1 MYRNIYKHSM
11 HHPMSS
17 GEVSDLL
24 HQLSRTVNAD
34 IWEDNSQ
41 IQDIMFVTPDRQ
53 FAWLFRIEPT
63 GGMFPSSANSNG
75 CYKSTFYVR
84 NVSSCN
90 TISEC
95 LQGFGITVQDG
106 CGFQVLNDNGE
117 LIDPAQAPVQA
128 IILKSKTR
136 S

>member
-1 MYRNIYKHSM
+1 M
-11 HHPMSS
+11 
-17 GEVSDLL
+17 SDLL

-34 IWEDNSQ
+34 KWEDNGQ

-75 CYKSTFYVR
+75 CYKCTFYVR
-84 NVSSCN
+84 NVSACN

-106 CGFQVLNDNGE
+106 CDFQVLNDNGE
-117 LIDPAQAPVQA
+117 LIDPAQAPVQTVV
-128 IILKSKTR
+128 LKSK